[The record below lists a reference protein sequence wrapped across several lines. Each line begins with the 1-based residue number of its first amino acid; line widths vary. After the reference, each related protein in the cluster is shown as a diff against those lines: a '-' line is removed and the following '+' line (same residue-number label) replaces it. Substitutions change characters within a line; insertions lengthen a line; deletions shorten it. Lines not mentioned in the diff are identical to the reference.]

1 MFKVEK
7 LTTVCLQSHRV
18 DATYKVS
25 EIAGFVRAVANIH
38 KYST

>member
-7 LTTVCLQSHRV
+7 LTTVCLQPHRV
-18 DATYKVS
+18 DAAYKVA
-25 EIAGFVRAVANIH
+25 EIAGLVRAVVNIH